1 MQRFIPVFAKVD
13 SVLFH
18 SCRLPG
24 RDLSS
29 KADSAMFPFDQSQ
42 LPKVF
47 SRKAFIGVHFQNDF
61 TSEDGSLAA
70 TEPKGYVDRAVKLA
84 AAFRACGNPV
94 IWIKANLPDTP
105 VPSDDR
111 ITATDSVSA
120 IPSRGRRRAPG
131 AEASSNSPPD
141 EEAFLSHD
149 EASCLK
155 SDSSGS
161 QLAPEIAS
169 EGGSSDIV
177 ITNTDYSAFTGT
189 ALLRL
194 LRSKM
199 VMEVFICG
207 SLVNI
212 GVHATAIEAA
222 GHGMA
227 ITIVEDCC
235 GYRNHGR
242 QTISLSRL
250 SHLTGCDMVSAKE
263 VCDSLKPSTRSS
275 APTLGPTPNDKRAAG
290 RSHNVENKPRSQS
303 DQPSDLSDQL
313 SKLQLE
319 PDDAKLESQ
328 DRRTKVTVQSPISKQ
343 TAKSQDEPVLAR
355 PNSQTTSPAS
365 NDHASESAS
374 NSDTKAEENIK
385 ERPAHGDK
393 EIDHSAAIEV
403 DDGVTGDTPTNS
415 HWEAQRGLCAG
426 DTDVIDDVLPSE
438 LVDGIFEKLRGEVSW
453 QRMSHQG
460 GEVPRLVAVQG
471 EVDEDGSMPVYRH
484 PSDESPPLLQ
494 FTPTVRAIKAETEKH
509 LGHELNHV
517 LIQFYRD
524 GNDYISE
531 HSDKTIDVVKKSYIA
546 NVSLGAQRTMVLR
559 TKRQDKQSSKCDVD
573 QSAVVDEA
581 KQPEESN
588 TDPVPGTRSTNTN
601 AERVQLTEAKE
612 ATTSRSP
619 KTPESGCMGK
629 NTVPSKREVQRATL
643 RHNSLCRMGLDTNM
657 QWLHSIRQDKRAE
670 RDKSDAELAF
680 GGGRISLTFRRIG
693 TFLNRDETKIWGQ
706 GATGK
711 TKAEAKAVIN
721 GESPEMVALLKAFGR
736 ENHSSSFD
744 WEEYYG
750 KGFDVLHM
758 SNAPRLFA
766 SRDVLINMR
775 VALMLAEYG
784 IGYAKGSMTAS
795 RTCNLDEDQ
804 LEAASIKFVD
814 SDASKSVVQG
824 DMAIMLYLNE
834 SYGTTK
840 EATVL
845 KPDLAKQFTHFQKAL
860 TVLTRWRRVQL
871 SAPGKVPDLKLFK
884 EELAFWDKLA
894 ATIASSE
901 SEETKFLS
909 GSASGKPGLVDF
921 ALWPVLNDLVQ
932 KCGKDSLDGYADLEK
947 WFKGFAGRDA
957 VKSVAAT
964 QETK

>member
-1 MQRFIPVFAKVD
+1 
-13 SVLFH
+13 
-18 SCRLPG
+18 
-24 RDLSS
+24 
-29 KADSAMFPFDQSQ
+29 MFPFDHSQ

-61 TSEDGSLAA
+61 TSESGSLAA

-94 IWIKANLPDTP
+94 IWTKASLPATP
-105 VPSDDR
+105 VPSDNR

-131 AEASSNSPPD
+131 AEVSSNSPPD

-155 SDSSGS
+155 PDSSGS

-169 EGGSSDIV
+169 EGSSDIV

-199 VMEVFICG
+199 VMEVYICG

-263 VCDSLKPSTRSS
+263 VCSNLKPSTRSS
-275 APTLGPTPNDKRAAG
+275 APTLGPTPLDKTAAG
-290 RSHNVENKPRSQS
+290 RSHNVEDKSRSQS

-319 PDDAKLESQ
+319 PDDSKLEPR
-328 DRRTKVTVQSPISKQ
+328 DKKTKVPVKSSTSKK
-343 TAKSQDEPVLAR
+343 TAKSQNEAVLAR
-355 PNSQTTSPAS
+355 PKGQTTSSAS
-365 NDHASESAS
+365 DDHASGSIS
-374 NSDTKAEENIK
+374 NGDTKAEAKIK
-385 ERPAHGDK
+385 ERPTKGGK

-403 DDGVTGDTPTNS
+403 DDGVAGDVPTEL
-415 HWEAQRGLCAG
+415 WEAQRGLCAG
-426 DTDVIDDVLPSE
+426 DTDVIDNVLPPE
-438 LVDGIFEKLRGEVSW
+438 LVDGIFEKLRNEVSW

-471 EVDEDGSMPVYRH
+471 EVVEDGSMPVYRH
-484 PSDESPPLLQ
+484 PSDESPPLLP

-559 TKRQDKQSSKCDVD
+559 TKRQDKQSSKSD
-573 QSAVVDEA
+573 
-581 KQPEESN
+581 
-588 TDPVPGTRSTNTN
+588 
-601 AERVQLTEAKE
+601 
-612 ATTSRSP
+612 
-619 KTPESGCMGK
+619 

-643 RHNSLCRMGLDTNM
+643 RHNSLCRMGLETNM

-693 TFLNRDETKIWGQ
+693 TFLNRDETRIWGQ

-721 GESPEMVALLKAFGR
+721 GESPEMVAMLKAFGK

-766 SRDVLINMR
+766 SRDTLINMR
-775 VALMLAEYG
+775 VALMLGEYG

-804 LEAASIKFVD
+804 SEAASIKFVD
-814 SDASKSVVQG
+814 SDTSKSVVQG
-824 DMAIMLYLNE
+824 DVAVMLYLHE
-834 SYGTTK
+834 CYGTTK
-840 EATVL
+840 ETTVS
-845 KPDLAKQFTHFQKAL
+845 KSDLAKQFTHFQKAL

-871 SAPGKVPDLKLFK
+871 SAPGKVPDLKLLK
-884 EELAFWDKLA
+884 EELTFWDKLA
-894 ATIASSE
+894 ATATSSD

-909 GSASGKPGLVDF
+909 GTASAKPGLVDF
-921 ALWPVLNDLVQ
+921 ALWPILNDIV
-932 KCGKDSLDGYADLEK
+932 KTCGKDSLDGYTDLEK

-964 QETK
+964 QERK